1 MCVSGLVNPVRNI
14 RGCND
19 PAMVFTCRMGREP
32 AVIELLEGVP
42 GSGKSYYAVSERLLK
57 WVRAGRRVYVFVDG
71 FYLDRLALFEGVELT
86 VLQQQITL
94 WESGEEVK
102 AGLLDVEPGSA
113 VLIDEVQT
121 VFRSKDKTDPQLL
134 RWLETHRHRGIDLVL
149 MCQQYGQVTLGVN
162 RLVEATTKFRRLDRF
177 GLKNRYQA
185 SVRGNP
191 EELEVIR
198 MFSGKYEPKLYAYYS
213 SYALAS
219 VRETAR
225 GGSML
230 KSPTLIIG
238 ALGLLVAVAWF
249 AFGGWLSGVKPVPVA
264 AISILPSPPPLHSSP
279 VSQPAAG
286 VPVVVP
292 ATVHPIRIQG
302 GMTTQQGGKT
312 VWLWV
317 SDEGRLM
324 TEDEIAGESGGTVS
338 SRMVRGVRVLTG
350 TGVIYGETHADA
362 TNATH
367 TVDRLAAERTAAAPP
382 AFSAPSAGPSVP
394 GSAGG
399 TTAPDPPPSVPTH
412 PGILATPPGLL

>member
-1 MCVSGLVNPVRNI
+1 M
-14 RGCND
+14 
-19 PAMVFTCRMGREP
+19 
-32 AVIELLEGVP
+32 IELLEGVP

-71 FYLDRLALFEGVELT
+71 FYLDRLALFEGVEMA
-86 VLQQQITL
+86 VLETQITL
-94 WESGEEVK
+94 WKSGEDVK
-102 AGLLDVEPGSA
+102 AGLLQVEPGSA

-191 EELEVIR
+191 EELDVIR

-213 SYALAS
+213 SYSSAT

-230 KSPTLIIG
+230 KSPTLLVG
-238 ALGLLVAVAWF
+238 GLGLVVAVGWF
-249 AFGGWLSGVKPVPVA
+249 AFGGWLSGAKPIPAVA
-264 AISILPSPPPLHSSP
+264 VSKLLAPPPLPAFP
-279 VSQPAAG
+279 VSQPVAPMPVA
-286 VPVVVP
+286 VPSAVRPV
-292 ATVHPIRIQG
+292 RIQG
-302 GMTTQQGGKT
+302 GMTTIRG

-338 SRMVRGVRVLTG
+338 SRLVRGVRVLAG
-350 TGVIYGETHADA
+350 TGVLYGGSRSEPALA
-362 TNATH
+362 SGMVPSSFAESPAS
-367 TVDRLAAERTAAAPP
+367 DRALSMGAVEPPAAAGPGRTDVLASPP
-382 AFSAPSAGPSVP
+382 GLLASPP
-394 GSAGG
+394 GL
-399 TTAPDPPPSVPTH
+399 
-412 PGILATPPGLL
+412 LATPPGL

>member
-1 MCVSGLVNPVRNI
+1 M
-14 RGCND
+14 
-19 PAMVFTCRMGREP
+19 
-32 AVIELLEGVP
+32 IELLEGVP

-71 FYLDRLALFEGVELT
+71 FYLDRLALFEGVDLA

-94 WESGEEVK
+94 WHSGEDVK
-102 AGLLDVEPGSA
+102 AGLLQVEPGSA

-162 RLVEATTKFRRLDRF
+162 RLVEVTTKFRRLDRF

-191 EELEVIR
+191 EELDVIR

-213 SYALAS
+213 SYSSAT

-225 GGSML
+225 GGSIL
-230 KSPTLIIG
+230 KSPTLIVG
-238 ALGLLVAVAWF
+238 GLGLVVALAWF
-249 AFGGWLSGVKPVPVA
+249 AFGGWLSGVKPVPA
-264 AISILPSPPPLHSSP
+264 AAVSKLPAPLP
-279 VSQPAAG
+279 LPLIQGSQPVAS

-292 ATVHPIRIQG
+292 SAVRPVRIQG
-302 GMTTQQGGKT
+302 GMTNIRDGQV

-317 SDEGRLM
+317 SDEGHLM

-338 SRMVRGVRVLTG
+338 SRLVRGVRVLSG
-350 TGVIYGETHADA
+350 TGVLYGGTRSEQAFA
-362 TNATH
+362 SGMVPSSSAIIPPSGSA
-367 TVDRLAAERTAAAPP
+367 LSTAAVEPPP
-382 AFSAPSAGPSVP
+382 AAVLGQTDLLASPP
-394 GSAGG
+394 GLLAS
-399 TTAPDPPPSVPTH
+399 PP
-412 PGILATPPGLL
+412 GLLATPPGL

>member
-1 MCVSGLVNPVRNI
+1 M
-14 RGCND
+14 
-19 PAMVFTCRMGREP
+19 
-32 AVIELLEGVP
+32 LEGVP

-57 WVRAGRRVYVFVDG
+57 WVRAGRRVYVFVEG
-71 FYLDRLALFEGVELT
+71 FYLDRLALFEGVELS

-94 WESGEEVK
+94 WQSGEEVK

-213 SYALAS
+213 SYASAS

-238 ALGLLVAVAWF
+238 LLGLVVAIGWF
-249 AFGGWLSGVKPVPVA
+249 AFGGWLSGVKPAPAVSVSTLA
-264 AISILPSPPPLHSSP
+264 APPPLP
-279 VSQPAAG
+279 AALASQPVAPVHVA
-286 VPVVVP
+286 VPVIQ
-292 ATVHPIRIQG
+292 PIRIQG
-302 GMTTQQGGKT
+302 GLLTHVQGSPQWLYVSESGRIMT
-312 VWLWV
+312 
-317 SDEGRLM
+317 DE
-324 TEDEIAGESGGTVS
+324 EIAHESGGIVNA
-338 SRMVRGVRVLTG
+338 RMDRGVRILYGSGVMWGG
-350 TGVIYGETHADA
+350 TASHSGETVASGGVVMPVPA
-362 TNATH
+362 VAI
-367 TVDRLAAERTAAAPP
+367 RGAEEQASVEEAPP
-382 AFSAPSAGPSVP
+382 VPAGHGAMDPLASPP
-394 GSAGG
+394 G
-399 TTAPDPPPSVPTH
+399 V
-412 PGILATPPGLL
+412 LATPPDLR

>member
-1 MCVSGLVNPVRNI
+1 M
-14 RGCND
+14 
-19 PAMVFTCRMGREP
+19 
-32 AVIELLEGVP
+32 IEMLEGVP

-71 FYLDRLALFEGVELT
+71 FYLDRLALFEGVDLA

-94 WESGEEVK
+94 WNSGEDVK
-102 AGLLDVEPGSA
+102 AGLLQVEPGSA

-121 VFRSKDKTDPQLL
+121 VFRSKDKTDPALL

-162 RLVEATTKFRRLDRF
+162 RLVEVTTKFRRLDRF

-191 EELEVIR
+191 EELDVIR

-213 SYALAS
+213 SYSSAT

-225 GGSML
+225 GGSIL
-230 KSPTLIIG
+230 KSPTLIVG
-238 ALGLLVAVAWF
+238 GLGLVVALAWF
-249 AFGGWLSGVKPVPVA
+249 AFGGWLSGVKPVPA
-264 AISILPSPPPLHSSP
+264 AAVSKLPPPPPLP
-279 VSQPAAG
+279 LIQGSQSVAP

-292 ATVHPIRIQG
+292 SAVRPVRIQG
-302 GMTTQQGGKT
+302 GMTTRQGGEV

-317 SDEGRLM
+317 SDEGHLM

-338 SRMVRGVRVLTG
+338 SRMVRGVRVLSG
-350 TGVIYGETHADA
+350 TGVLYGGTRSEQAFA
-362 TNATH
+362 SGMVPSSSVMIPPSGSA
-367 TVDRLAAERTAAAPP
+367 LSTAAVEPPP
-382 AFSAPSAGPSVP
+382 AAVP
-394 GSAGG
+394 GQTDLLAS
-399 TTAPDPPPSVPTH
+399 PPGLLASP
-412 PGILATPPGLL
+412 PGLLATPPGL

>member
-1 MCVSGLVNPVRNI
+1 M
-14 RGCND
+14 
-19 PAMVFTCRMGREP
+19 
-32 AVIELLEGVP
+32 IEMLEGVP

-94 WESGEEVK
+94 WQSGEEVK
-102 AGLLDVEPGSA
+102 AGLLEVEPGSA

-213 SYALAS
+213 SYASAS

-238 ALGLLVAVAWF
+238 ILGLLVAVAWF
-249 AFGGWLSGVKPVPVA
+249 AFGGWLSGVKPVPA
-264 AISILPSPPPLHSSP
+264 ASVSTLPTPPLLPAAP
-279 VSQPAAG
+279 VSQPISG
-286 VPVVVP
+286 VTAMV
-292 ATVHPIRIQG
+292 AERVHPIRIQG
-302 GMTTQQGGKT
+302 GMTTKQGGET

-324 TEDEIAGESGGTVS
+324 TEEEIAAESGGTVS
-338 SRMVRGVRVLTG
+338 SRLVRGVRMLSG
-350 TGVIYGETHADA
+350 TGVRYGSTRSEQAVVSDP
-362 TNATH
+362 
-367 TVDRLAAERTAAAPP
+367 VQSSFAESPARASALDKSAVEPPP
-382 AFSAPSAGPSVP
+382 AVAPGR
-394 GSAGG
+394 
-399 TTAPDPPPSVPTH
+399 PDL
-412 PGILATPPGLL
+412 LASPPGLLASPPGLLGTPPDLR

>member
-1 MCVSGLVNPVRNI
+1 M
-14 RGCND
+14 
-19 PAMVFTCRMGREP
+19 
-32 AVIELLEGVP
+32 IEMLEGVP

-71 FYLDRLALFEGVELT
+71 FYLDRLALFEGIELA

-94 WESGEEVK
+94 WHSGEDVK
-102 AGLLDVEPGSA
+102 AGLLQVEPGSA

-121 VFRSKDKTDPQLL
+121 VFRSKDKTDPALL

-213 SYALAS
+213 SYSSAS

-230 KSPTLIIG
+230 KSPTLLVG
-238 ALGLLVAVAWF
+238 VLGLVVAVGWV
-249 AFGGWLSGVKPVPVA
+249 AFGGWLSGAKPVTSGCSLEA
-264 AISILPSPPPLHSSP
+264 
-279 VSQPAAG
+279 PAASSASCCPRFSAGGACAGRGAFGGAAGAHSRRHDDQTRWSGG
-286 VPVVVP
+286 VAVGVGRGASDDGGRDRGGVRRHGLLAPGARRAGALWYGGALRRHAIGAGVCVGHDSFVVC
-292 ATVHPIRIQG
+292 
-302 GMTTQQGGKT
+302 
-312 VWLWV
+312 
-317 SDEGRLM
+317 
-324 TEDEIAGESGGTVS
+324 GESG
-338 SRMVRGVRVLTG
+338 
-350 TGVIYGETHADA
+350 
-362 TNATH
+362 NAT
-367 TVDRLAAERTAAAPP
+367 VR
-382 AFSAPSAGPSVP
+382 
-394 GSAGG
+394 
-399 TTAPDPPPSVPTH
+399 
-412 PGILATPPGLL
+412 

>member
-1 MCVSGLVNPVRNI
+1 M
-14 RGCND
+14 
-19 PAMVFTCRMGREP
+19 
-32 AVIELLEGVP
+32 IEMLEGVP

-57 WVRAGRRVYVFVDG
+57 WVRAGRRVYVHVDG
-71 FYLDRLALFEGVELT
+71 FYLDRLALFEGLDLV

-94 WESGEEVK
+94 WHSGEDVK
-102 AGLLDVEPGSA
+102 AGLLQVEPGSA

-121 VFRSKDKTDPQLL
+121 VFRSKDKTDPALL

-213 SYALAS
+213 SYSSAS

-230 KSPTLIIG
+230 KSPTVIVG
-238 ALGLLVAVAWF
+238 GLGLVMAVGWA
-249 AFGGWLSGVKPVPVA
+249 AFGGWLSGAKPVPVA
-264 AISILPSPPPLHSSP
+264 VASTLPPPPLRAATQDSHP
-279 VSQPAAG
+279 VAPVPVA
-286 VPVVVP
+286 VPVVVRP
-292 ATVHPIRIQG
+292 VRIQG
-302 GMTTQQGGKT
+302 GMTTIRDGE
-312 VWLWV
+312 VAWLWV
-317 SDEGRLM
+317 SEDGHLM

-350 TGVIYGETHADA
+350 TGVMYGGSRSENAVASETVPLSPTEMPTRDSA
-362 TNATH
+362 
-367 TVDRLAAERTAAAPP
+367 LSTAAVEMPP
-382 AFSAPSAGPSVP
+382 APVS
-394 GSAGG
+394 GG
-399 TTAPDPPPSVPTH
+399 TDILASP
-412 PGILATPPGLL
+412 PGILASPPGLLATPPGL

>member
-1 MCVSGLVNPVRNI
+1 M
-14 RGCND
+14 
-19 PAMVFTCRMGREP
+19 
-32 AVIELLEGVP
+32 IEMLEGVP

-57 WVRAGRRVYVFVDG
+57 WVRAGRRVYVYVDG
-71 FYLDRLALFEGVELT
+71 FYLDRLALFEGMEMS
-86 VLQQQITL
+86 VLEKQITL
-94 WESGEEVK
+94 WHSAEDVK
-102 AGLLDVEPGSA
+102 TGLLEVEPGSA

-213 SYALAS
+213 SYASAS

-238 ALGLLVAVAWF
+238 VLGLLVAVAWF

-264 AISILPSPPPLHSSP
+264 AVSTIPIPPSLHSAQA
-279 VSQPAAG
+279 SQPVAG
-286 VPVVVP
+286 VPAVVP
-292 ATVHPIRIQG
+292 SSVHPIRIQG
-302 GMTTQQGGKT
+302 GMSTSRGDET

-350 TGVIYGETHADA
+350 TGVIYGGTRADA
-362 TNATH
+362 GEATNLLER
-367 TVDRLAAERTAAAPP
+367 VAAERAVSPAP
-382 AFSAPSAGPSVP
+382 AVSATSVGPSVP
-394 GSAGG
+394 GLSHD
-399 TTAPDPPPSVPTH
+399 TPAPDPPPPIPHSQTH

>member
-1 MCVSGLVNPVRNI
+1 
-14 RGCND
+14 
-19 PAMVFTCRMGREP
+19 
-32 AVIELLEGVP
+32 VIELLEGVP

-71 FYLDRLALFEGVELT
+71 FYLDRLALFEGVDLA

-94 WESGEEVK
+94 WHSGEDVK
-102 AGLLDVEPGSA
+102 AGLLQVEPGSA

-191 EELEVIR
+191 EELDVIR
-198 MFSGKYEPKLYAYYS
+198 MFSGKYEPKVYAYYS
-213 SYALAS
+213 SYSSAT

-230 KSPTLIIG
+230 KSPTLLIG
-238 ALGLLVAVAWF
+238 GLGLIVAVAWF
-249 AFGGWLSGVKPVPVA
+249 VFGGWLSGVKPIPA
-264 AISILPSPPPLHSSP
+264 AAVSKLPPPPPL
-279 VSQPAAG
+279 PAAQG
-286 VPVVVP
+286 VQPVAPVPVPVP
-292 ATVHPIRIQG
+292 SAVRPVRIQG
-302 GMTTQQGGKT
+302 GMTNIRDGQK

-317 SDEGRLM
+317 SEEGHLM
-324 TEDEIAGESGGTVS
+324 TEEEIAGESGGTVS
-338 SRMVRGVRVLTG
+338 SRLVRGVRVLSG
-350 TGVIYGETHADA
+350 TGVLYGGTRSEQAFA
-362 TNATH
+362 SGM
-367 TVDRLAAERTAAAPP
+367 VSSSSVESP
-382 AFSAPSAGPSVP
+382 ARDSSVSMAPSEPSHAAV
-394 GSAGG
+394 SGG
-399 TTAPDPPPSVPTH
+399 TDP
-412 PGILATPPGLL
+412 LATPPGLLASPPGLLATPPGL

>member
-1 MCVSGLVNPVRNI
+1 M
-14 RGCND
+14 
-19 PAMVFTCRMGREP
+19 
-32 AVIELLEGVP
+32 IEMLEGVP

-71 FYLDRLALFEGVELT
+71 FYLDRLALFEGVDQSELEK
-86 VLQQQITL
+86 QITL
-94 WESGEEVK
+94 WHSGEDVK
-102 AGLLDVEPGSA
+102 AGLLQVEPGSA

-121 VFRSKDKTDPQLL
+121 VFRSKDKTDPALL

-191 EELEVIR
+191 EELDVIR

-213 SYALAS
+213 SYSSAT

-225 GGSML
+225 GGSIL
-230 KSPTLIIG
+230 KSPTLLVG
-238 ALGLLVAVAWF
+238 GLGLVVAVGWF
-249 AFGGWLSGVKPVPVA
+249 AFGGWLSGAKPAQAVAVSKLPLAPPPLPAFPGSQPVAPVPVA
-264 AISILPSPPPLHSSP
+264 VPSAVRP
-279 VSQPAAG
+279 V
-286 VPVVVP
+286 
-292 ATVHPIRIQG
+292 RIQG
-302 GMTTQQGGKT
+302 GMTTRQGDQV

-338 SRMVRGVRVLTG
+338 SRMVRGVRVLAG
-350 TGVIYGETHADA
+350 TGVLYGGTRSEPAFA
-362 TNATH
+362 SGMVPSSSVESPAS
-367 TVDRLAAERTAAAPP
+367 DRALSMAAAEPPAAA
-382 AFSAPSAGPSVP
+382 GP
-394 GSAGG
+394 GQ
-399 TTAPDPPPSVPTH
+399 TDL
-412 PGILATPPGLL
+412 LATPPGLLASPPGLLATPPGL